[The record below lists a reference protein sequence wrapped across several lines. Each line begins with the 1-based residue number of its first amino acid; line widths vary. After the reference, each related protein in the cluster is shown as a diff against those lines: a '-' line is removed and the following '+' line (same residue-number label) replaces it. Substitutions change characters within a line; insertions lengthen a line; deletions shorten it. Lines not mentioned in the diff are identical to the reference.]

1 MPNIHKKITAVRKKR
16 NLSQPQAAELAN
28 ISIRT
33 YQRLESGETTVN
45 LDYLNRL
52 ADGFQCCLDDILHFD
67 LETNNFPVRNTETL
81 IQNNQALV
89 EENGRLQQFV
99 NWLTEQLR
107 RGGARQT
114 HERLTWGEP
123 VISKGLFCSEHR
135 KGSKPFRRSIPFYLP
150 TINLLHVLNC
160 SPSSTTMYMP
170 EGSEAVGI

>member
-1 MPNIHKKITAVRKKR
+1 MPDIHKKITAVRKKR

-33 YQRLESGETTVN
+33 YQRLESGETIVN

-52 ADGFQCCLDDILHFD
+52 ADGFQCSLEDILHFD

-107 RGGARQT
+107 VGGKAD
-114 HERLTWGEP
+114 
-123 VISKGLFCSEHR
+123 
-135 KGSKPFRRSIPFYLP
+135 
-150 TINLLHVLNC
+150 
-160 SPSSTTMYMP
+160 
-170 EGSEAVGI
+170 A